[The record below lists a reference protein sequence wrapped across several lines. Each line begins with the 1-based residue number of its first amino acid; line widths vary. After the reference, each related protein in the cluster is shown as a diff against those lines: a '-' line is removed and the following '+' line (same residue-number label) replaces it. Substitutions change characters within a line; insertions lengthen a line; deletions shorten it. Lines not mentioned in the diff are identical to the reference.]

1 MYSQDS
7 NICISFSGRKSNG
20 KGRLPT
26 NTNERGI
33 KFQRNSRKIKK
44 NFERYFEK
52 QTKNIVRTVEQE
64 PKPMYT
70 YIKDLENNP
79 SPNEANSSKLEK
91 ISSAE
96 VNPKSKG
103 EHFNNFSYFYSYISM
118 FLLFLIFGHFFV
130 F

>member
-52 QTKNIVRTVEQE
+52 QTKNTVRTVDQE

-79 SPNEANSSKLEK
+79 SPNEANASKLEN
-91 ISSAE
+91 ILSAE
-96 VNPKSKG
+96 EKPKSKG
-103 EHFNNFSYFYSYISM
+103 EYFANCSHFYTI
-118 FLLFLIFGHFFV
+118 FLCFFLFF
-130 F
+130 

>member
-1 MYSQDS
+1 MCKY
-7 NICISFSGRKSNG
+7 IFSGRNNNQN
-20 KGRLPT
+20 GRLPT
-26 NTNERGI
+26 KTNERGI

-52 QTKNIVRTVEQE
+52 QTKNAVQTVDQE

-79 SPNEANSSKLEK
+79 SPNEANVPKLEK

-96 VNPKSKG
+96 EKPKSKG
-103 EHFNNFSYFYSYISM
+103 EFLPTDHISTLILQ
-118 FLLFLIFGHFFV
+118 FLLSLIFGHV
-130 F
+130 FLYSRT